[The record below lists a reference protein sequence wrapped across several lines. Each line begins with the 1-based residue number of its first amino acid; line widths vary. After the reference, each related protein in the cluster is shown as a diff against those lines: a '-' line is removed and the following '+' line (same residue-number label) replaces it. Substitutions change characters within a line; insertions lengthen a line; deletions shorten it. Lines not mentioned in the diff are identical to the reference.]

1 MKYLT
6 RERAVALMMVFS
18 LSTVLLQSMIERND
32 LAEQLKLSQETIV
45 QMEKSKIQAEI
56 ELGNKLVEADKE
68 KAEVEGLLASM
79 KEKNLALEKELAAR
93 PKFVLEYK
101 PAGGTPMIVAS
112 EVGKAPVS
120 RSALTRQIN
129 INWKDLTVPS
139 NANGA
144 ILDAML
150 KDTNLKGL
158 GDAFASAE
166 LVYGINSIFL
176 ISLAMHESG
185 HGTSK
190 LAKNKNNLFG
200 YQAYDR
206 DPYNSAKKFSE
217 VEEGIFTV
225 AGALKANYLTKGGKY
240 FKGYGI
246 VDINHYYASDKNW
259 NNAIKATGN
268 KLIEK
273 VTR

>member
-112 EVGKAPVS
+112 EVGKS
-120 RSALTRQIN
+120 SCI
-129 INWKDLTVPS
+129 
-139 NANGA
+139 
-144 ILDAML
+144 
-150 KDTNLKGL
+150 
-158 GDAFASAE
+158 
-166 LVYGINSIFL
+166 
-176 ISLAMHESG
+176 
-185 HGTSK
+185 
-190 LAKNKNNLFG
+190 
-200 YQAYDR
+200 
-206 DPYNSAKKFSE
+206 
-217 VEEGIFTV
+217 
-225 AGALKANYLTKGGKY
+225 
-240 FKGYGI
+240 
-246 VDINHYYASDKNW
+246 
-259 NNAIKATGN
+259 
-268 KLIEK
+268 
-273 VTR
+273 